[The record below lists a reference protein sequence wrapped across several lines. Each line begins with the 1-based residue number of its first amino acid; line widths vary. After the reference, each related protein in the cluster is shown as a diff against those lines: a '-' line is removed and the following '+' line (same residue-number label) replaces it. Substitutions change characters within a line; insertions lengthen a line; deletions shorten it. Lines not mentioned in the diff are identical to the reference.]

1 MIDRISDQHSA
12 RTICVRDTEIAAATA
27 SKFVFLAAA
36 HPKGVVTAKY
46 ITRLFVRIVI
56 ISQICRADLVTL
68 RACRVERKADI
79 SEQKQDVWQN
89 KFKYV
94 HIFSR

>member
-1 MIDRISDQHSA
+1 LY
-12 RTICVRDTEIAAATA
+12 
-27 SKFVFLAAA
+27 FLAAA

-56 ISQICRADLVTL
+56 ISQIRRAGLVTV

-79 SEQKQDVWQN
+79 AEQKHNV
-89 KFKYV
+89 
-94 HIFSR
+94 